1 MERASRPTTAAAPLV
16 VAVRV
21 LLLLLAAG
29 AVVAAMV
36 IRRGGES
43 TAGRRYVCPMHSE
56 VTASAPGDCPI
67 CGMALEEVDAA
78 SRAAMLRDPSAPDPG
93 APAGATTGEQID
105 LAQLRV
111 SYEAIMLMRFAVAA
125 VRRYAVPGEVF
136 APALVAADGQIVAQL
151 YRDELASLAPDELAE
166 LIPTASP
173 DQTLAIQRDGTPPV
187 VASPSDAIARVGFRA
202 VAQGA
207 APPPGQVGWVK
218 LAYKTRAMLIVRSQA
233 IVPSPEGPYVLV
245 FSGKRGELSKRRV
258 EVGKDFMGMTAVV
271 SGLRDKEFVVMAN
284 AFSVDAERRLQAA
297 P

>member
-16 VAVRV
+16 VAIRV
-21 LLLLLAAG
+21 VLLLLAAG

-43 TAGRRYVCPMHSE
+43 AVGRRYVCPMHSE
-56 VTASAPGDCPI
+56 VTASSPGDCPI
-67 CGMALEEVDAA
+67 CGMALEEIDAA
-78 SRAAMLRDPSAPDPG
+78 SRAAMLRDPG
-93 APAGATTGEQID
+93 ATGAAGAAAAGEQID
-105 LAQLRV
+105 VAQLRV
-111 SYEAIMLMRFAVAA
+111 SYEATMLMRFAVAA
-125 VRRYAVPGEVF
+125 ARRYAVPGEVF
-136 APALVAADGQIVAQL
+136 APALVGPDGQIVAQL
-151 YRDELASLAPDELAE
+151 YRDELASLAPDEIAE
-166 LIPTASP
+166 LIPTAST
-173 DQTLAIQRDGTPPV
+173 DSAAALAIRRDGTPPV

-218 LAYKTRAMLIVRSQA
+218 LAYKTRAMLIVRSAA
-233 IVPSPEGPYVLV
+233 ILPSSEGPYVLV
-245 FSGKRGELSKRRV
+245 FSGQRGGLSKRRI
-258 EVGKDFMGMTAVV
+258 EIGKDFSGMTAVV